1 MWSLS
6 SPDKEGPLPYITF
19 LSIWSMWSWLFFVV
33 SYNFLT
39 KFQKGS
45 ISNFH
50 QNSCFFISTAYI
62 LRALDGTPAE
72 RTFLKQRLAFGKSF
86 QQMPRHFRISPSSTT
101 EQSLPSLIQ
110 CTDDHERSL
119 TCCTPERES
128 KQPLLLCPS
137 GKLRVLP
144 ASEIWMQF

>member
-1 MWSLS
+1 MS

-19 LSIWSMWSWLFFVV
+19 LSIWSMWSWLLYSSWFHTIFWRSSKKVR
-33 SYNFLT
+33 FL
-39 KFQKGS
+39 
-45 ISNFH
+45 IFH

-72 RTFLKQRLAFGKSF
+72 RTFLKQRLAFGKLF